1 MSLKMNWKGKDEGVH
16 ILLLSFP
23 IYTGNGNNVN
33 DDSNAVHL
41 ALWIDFVAGKQEESM
56 KLFTCPVCGGKLNI
70 RIGAEYA
77 ICDSCGNVTKIDPA
91 EAERFARIYQSAE
104 RSMRLNS
111 VEGYEEALRQ
121 LDSISFIEEAR
132 KKATEC
138 ENQLHDLQADL
149 QRRQV
154 SGPASESQNT
164 SFAGV
169 LLAITLVFCAAAFT
183 GIVYLVLR
191 LIRGTLSPTAT
202 AIVVGLAAL
211 AILFIFVNKAKQ
223 SK

>member
-1 MSLKMNWKGKDEGVH
+1 MR
-16 ILLLSFP
+16 P
-23 IYTGNGNNVN
+23 
-33 DDSNAVHL
+33 
-41 ALWIDFVAGKQEESM
+41 
-56 KLFTCPVCGGKLNI
+56 
-70 RIGAEYA
+70 A
-77 ICDSCGNVTKIDPA
+77 ICGSLTKINPE
-91 EAERFARIYQSAE
+91 EAERLREIYRSAE

-132 KKATEC
+132 KTHAEC
-138 ENQLHDLQADL
+138 EKRLWDLQANL
-149 QRRQV
+149 TQRQAPG
-154 SGPASESQNT
+154 SASESQNT

-202 AIVVGLAAL
+202 AVIIALAAL
-211 AILFIFVNKAKQ
+211 AVVFAFLNKLK
-223 SK
+223 KPNR

>member
-1 MSLKMNWKGKDEGVH
+1 MR
-16 ILLLSFP
+16 
-23 IYTGNGNNVN
+23 
-33 DDSNAVHL
+33 
-41 ALWIDFVAGKQEESM
+41 
-56 KLFTCPVCGGKLNI
+56 LFTCPICGGKLNI
-70 RIGAEYA
+70 KIGTEYA
-77 ICDSCGNVTKIDPA
+77 ACDSCGSLTKIDPQ
-91 EAERFARIYQSAE
+91 EAERFGEIYRSAE
-104 RSMRLNS
+104 RAMRLNS
-111 VEGYEEALRQ
+111 VEGYEEALHQ

-154 SGPASESQNT
+154 SGPASEQQNT

-169 LLAITLVFCAAAFT
+169 LLALTLVFCAAAFT

-202 AIVVGLAAL
+202 TVVIVLAAL
-211 AILFIFVNKAKQ
+211 AVVLSFMNKTKQ
-223 SK
+223 SNQ